1 MGIKV
6 ILHVSPRSVS
16 RDGFDLL
23 LRRYK
28 LDFSAV
34 LELALEHWDE
44 LGSTRDHDVLI
55 SAMEK
60 HIALRLGRRKANY
73 EDMLQAA
80 QALATA
86 AEAFY
91 EAMSRVL
98 YPIVDTRYSD
108 RDVSLKLT
116 GWMDRAAIIQIDPRT
131 V

>member
-6 ILHVSPRSVS
+6 ILRVSPRSLR

-34 LELALEHWDE
+34 LELALEHWDD
-44 LGSTRDHDVLI
+44 LGSSHDHDVLV

-60 HIALRLGRRKANY
+60 HIALRLNRHKDNY
-73 EDMLQAA
+73 EDMLRAA
-80 QALATA
+80 VALANA

-116 GWMDRAAIIQIDPRT
+116 GWMDRAAIIHIEPRS